1 MATAGALTGLTGG
14 TTEEESVP
22 VEYGVFQNTAVQNPD
37 SDLMNYGTAA
47 VPTLTWVT
55 QIQTGERSFDPS
67 SQFDNSM
74 LEEYQKLVDSQ
85 GQPTGMMGPGQISK
99 QVTGDIV
106 SQVGQTVGASAGAA
120 LVDPYMSG
128 DAGAKILAGA
138 QGKRRE
144 QSKSWKKW
152 RGDLAR
158 RAPWKPEAADRFA
171 RSVVPLYRF
180 RDMEVKKR

>member
-22 VEYGVFQNTAVQNPD
+22 VEYGVFQNTAVQNTD

-55 QIQTGERSFDPS
+55 QIQTGEREFDPS

-85 GQPTGMMGPGQISK
+85 G
-99 QVTGDIV
+99 
-106 SQVGQTVGASAGAA
+106 
-120 LVDPYMSG
+120 
-128 DAGAKILAGA
+128 
-138 QGKRRE
+138 
-144 QSKSWKKW
+144 
-152 RGDLAR
+152 
-158 RAPWKPEAADRFA
+158 
-171 RSVVPLYRF
+171 
-180 RDMEVKKR
+180 